1 MNMRQTSGP
10 LARIGP
16 NDLIT
21 SSPDLLAHM
30 NAVRSPY
37 TRTAWYNKAVRMEV
51 GKDHVFS
58 QLDEAQHTKRRQQMA
73 SGYSG
78 KENWSLESDMD
89 EHIHQLLDL
98 IRSKYLSTA
107 TRHEP
112 VDLASKI
119 QYLTLDVISK
129 IGFGKAFGDIKA
141 DADLDD
147 YISAG
152 RVGLAIMVFTGALGL
167 TPYLH
172 WPPIARMLGPS
183 DKDKSGYGKMRT
195 VARELIDSRLEK
207 PTNSRS
213 DMLSSFIRHGLTR
226 DDIVTES
233 MLTILAGS
241 DTTATAIRG
250 TMLYLM
256 TSQRAYKKL
265 QVEID
270 AAVTSGHAASSTGIV
285 SDETMKSLPYLQA
298 VMREGLRI
306 HPPVTDIAP
315 KKVPVEGDNVTINGK
330 AYFLPGGTNIGY
342 NVMGLNRNKEI
353 FGEDVDCFRPE
364 RWLLDEHNE
373 IQLERL
379 NAMRRTTD
387 MIFGY
392 GKYQC
397 LGKPIAWLEM
407 RKVIF
412 EAGIYQG
419 RFLQEFDQDLF
430 LGVKYA
436 PKPVRFAPAQLA
448 PDSPT
453 TYHNVTQYGIDC
465 TGYGGDTNTL
475 VAANWTKLGEDCLHL
490 NIVKP
495 RTNETNLP
503 ILLWIYGGGWQQ
515 GATSDPRYNMSYI
528 VQQSVLNNKPVIGI
542 SINYRMAAFG
552 FLYSEEVETAGAQ
565 NLGLRDQR
573 LAMQW
578 VNKHISAFGGDPE
591 KVTIWGESAG
601 AYSVGDHIAAH
612 NGDNEGLFRA
622 AILESGNAVGAPLNG
637 TDWYQHMYD
646 NLTESVGCSGAEDT
660 LQCLRDVPYET
671 IAPYGYQGLEWF
683 HVIDGSLIPR
693 YGQQSLRE
701 GKFAKIP
708 LILGTNTDE
717 GFGVNGVNS
726 DSDAINQLVHSKR
739 WNVNETVAEKLL
751 ELYPNDPTLG
761 EPYGWGN
768 RTWPQFGLQYKRYQS
783 IATDLTMYAPRRL
796 LAQSMSEHVDQVY
809 SYRWDAPKFNN
820 TPETI
825 GVNHFSEIPFVF
837 GNPEQQL
844 TPLGN
849 SSENIALSKLVMR
862 MWTSFAYDLDPN
874 GHGITQTPQ
883 WPSYATNAT
892 NFVFRK
898 DQGYIEDDD
907 DRAEGVAYIN
917 SLVR

>member
-1 MNMRQTSGP
+1 
-10 LARIGP
+10 
-16 NDLIT
+16 
-21 SSPDLLAHM
+21 M

-37 TRTAWYNKAVRMEV
+37 TRTAWYNSAVRMEV

-58 QLDEAQHTKRRQQMA
+58 QLNEAQHTKRRQQMA

-256 TSQRAYKKL
+256 TSHRAYKKL
-265 QVEID
+265 QAEID
-270 AAVTSGHAASSTGIV
+270 DAVTSGHAATSSGIV
-285 SDETMKSLPYLQA
+285 SDETMKTLPYLQA

-364 RWLLDEHNE
+364 RWLLDEHHD

-436 PKPVRFAPAQLA
+436 PTPVRFAPAQLA
-448 PDSPT
+448 PDSPI
-453 TYHNVTQYGIDC
+453 TYHNATQYGVDC

-495 RTNETNLP
+495 RTNETHLP

-552 FLYSEEVETAGAQ
+552 FLYSEEVEAAGAQ

-578 VNKHISAFGGDPE
+578 VNKHISSFGGDPK

-693 YGQQSLRE
+693 YGQQSLQE

-751 ELYPNDPTLG
+751 ELYPNDPVLG

-768 RTWPQFGLQYKRYQS
+768 RTWPQYGLQYKRYQS

-796 LAQSMSEHVDQVY
+796 LAQSMSEHVDHVY

-874 GHGITQTPQ
+874 GHGVSQAPE

-898 DQGYIEDDD
+898 DQSYIEDDD
-907 DRAEGVAYIN
+907 DRVEGVAYIN